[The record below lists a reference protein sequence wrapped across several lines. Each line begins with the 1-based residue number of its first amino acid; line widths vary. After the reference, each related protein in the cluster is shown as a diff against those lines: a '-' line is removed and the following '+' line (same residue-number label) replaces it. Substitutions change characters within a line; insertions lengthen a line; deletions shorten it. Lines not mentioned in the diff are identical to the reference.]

1 MSVDANI
8 VRKVLAKVG
17 DKLVFQLKTELENQ
31 GHIAT
36 GRLHDSIDYEIQTL
50 GRNTVLRINAEGAPY
65 AAIVNDGAKPH
76 FPNIDAIIDWMDA
89 KGISPDDG
97 QTKKQV
103 AYAIAKRIQIEGI
116 PTKGSFEYSHNG
128 KRRGFVNRVFGS
140 NRRHIESQIVDGVA
154 IQIETSITNTIRS
167 INKDG

>member
-1 MSVDANI
+1 MAVDANI
-8 VRKVLAKVG
+8 VRKVLAKIG

-76 FPNIDAIIDWMDA
+76 FPNIDAIMDWMDA
-89 KGISPDDG
+89 QGISPDDG

-128 KRRGFVNRVFGS
+128 KRRGFVNRVFGR